1 MLPVFLEPG
10 VCMLLSLVDPGGK
23 QAVLTVTI
31 LDGVTFVIAA
41 LHEYQIDHCVLRF
54 YKGVR

>member
-1 MLPVFLEPG
+1 
-10 VCMLLSLVDPGGK
+10 MLLSLVDPGGK